1 MVHAH
6 IRSINNI
13 NEKDVKI
20 INITINKNLIVE
32 FYWRFIIIKKKKK
45 KKKKNKNLYIK
56 ILLHFVFV

>member
-32 FYWRFIIIKKKKK
+32 FY
-45 KKKKNKNLYIK
+45 
-56 ILLHFVFV
+56 